1 MIPLALVVIG
11 FFYFSYNTSDMLQK
25 RIDLT
30 IESTKKLLHEN
41 PDYNTSMGYR
51 IIFWIY
57 SFDVIKSNFLWG
69 VGTGDHMDIV
79 RLNAPEKY
87 KSEILYVSH
96 PHNEY
101 IKNFLQFGLIGF
113 LLFLNIY
120 YQIFKS
126 QIEDKT
132 KKSILLIVTTGISVG
147 VLTSIFGSKVY
158 LPLWMLM
165 IAATTTNNN
174 YLKNVRLLGMKN
186 HFLYYCGCAIFY
198 LVIAVMQ

>member
-1 MIPLALVVIG
+1 MIPLALVVSG

-186 HFLYYCGCAIFY
+186 YFLYYCGCAIFY